1 MSGLHGDA
9 LAGLPADVGQLL
21 SAAPVTDKKLL
32 ELSVTWSGLPAGEAR
47 MAEALR
53 VFVLTWDPLELD
65 APRPDGFAAVNP
77 GSLGLEVAV
86 YVPIWGLINLAAARH
101 ESIAAT
107 LTAIAGS
114 AVVTASVHEQE
125 VTAGRYPTLVLE
137 HSVPD
142 LLADL
147 PGGAALGQAGI
158 GADPP
163 SWEDIGL
170 GAIQDVVQHAF
181 GPVDLDRSQV
191 ELEALLPGQLG
202 CPACEGKRFG
212 FPADLSESQSSM
224 CATHSKQADAVIKE
238 RLGRA
243 ERSNP
248 NGWGALGRAT
258 IRRERPHL
266 PNGLATRLA
275 GAGDALYVVPE
286 PTELA
291 ERARA
296 VVEAADWFPGRGH
309 DLGVALGEDPEY
321 GPDIPDWLLNLILDL
336 GRAGLSDE
344 AVSVA
349 EALGRVEPELQPVL
363 DADLGVALA
372 EAGRGGDA
380 RAQIGANLAAWPDDF
395 WVRVHAGDALEVLG
409 DPGGARAHFEVA
421 RTMAD
426 RSADFAERTAAV
438 QRLLQLSR
446 KERLADGRPKIQ
458 RVQRAGKASRSK
470 RRRGR

>member
-1 MSGLHGDA
+1 VSGLSGDA

-21 SAAPVTDKKLL
+21 SAAPVIDKKLL
-32 ELSVTWSGLPAGEAR
+32 ELRVTWSGLPAGEAR

-77 GSLGLEVAV
+77 GSLGLELAV

-101 ESIAAT
+101 EPVAVTLAAM
-107 LTAIAGS
+107 AGS
-114 AVVTASVHEQE
+114 AVVTAAAHEQE
-125 VTAGRYPTLVLE
+125 VTAGRYPTLVRE
-137 HSVPD
+137 HSAPD

-158 GADPP
+158 RADPP

-191 ELEALLPGQLG
+191 ELEALLLGELG
-202 CPACEGKRFG
+202 CPGCEGKRFG
-212 FPADLSESQSSM
+212 FPAELSESQGSM
-224 CATHSKQADAVIKE
+224 CATHSKQAAAVISE

-248 NGWGALGRAT
+248 DGWGALGGAT

-275 GAGDALYVVPE
+275 DAGEALYVVRE

-296 VVEAADWFPGRGH
+296 VVEAAHWFPGRGQ

-336 GRAGLSDE
+336 GRAGLADE

-349 EALGRVEPELQPVL
+349 AALGRVEAELQPVL

-372 EAGRGGDA
+372 EAGRGDDA
-380 RAQIGANLAAWPDDF
+380 RAQIAANLAAWPDDF
-395 WVRVHAGDALEVLG
+395 WVRVHAGDALEMLG
-409 DPGGARAHFEVA
+409 DPGGARAHFEAA

-426 RSADFAERTAAV
+426 RPADFEERAAAV
-438 QRLLQLSR
+438 ERLLQLSR
-446 KERLADGRPKIQ
+446 KERLADGMPKIQ
-458 RVQRAGKASRSK
+458 RVQRTAKTSRSK

>member
-1 MSGLHGDA
+1 
-9 LAGLPADVGQLL
+9 
-21 SAAPVTDKKLL
+21 
-32 ELSVTWSGLPAGEAR
+32 
-47 MAEALR
+47 
-53 VFVLTWDPLELD
+53 
-65 APRPDGFAAVNP
+65 
-77 GSLGLEVAV
+77 
-86 YVPIWGLINLAAARH
+86 VPIWGLVNLAAARH
-101 ESIAAT
+101 EPVAVT
-107 LTAIAGS
+107 LTAMAGS
-114 AVVTASVHEQE
+114 AVVTAAAHEQE
-125 VTAGRYPTLVLE
+125 VTAGRYPTLVRE
-137 HSVPD
+137 HTAPD

-158 GADPP
+158 RAEPP
-163 SWEDIGL
+163 SWDDIGL

-191 ELEALLPGQLG
+191 ELEALLPARLG
-202 CPACEGKRFG
+202 CPACEGRRFG

-224 CATHSKQADAVIKE
+224 CAAHSKQAAAVISE

-248 NGWGALGRAT
+248 DGWGALGGAA

-275 GAGDALYVVPE
+275 GAGAAMYVVPE
-286 PTELA
+286 PAELA

-296 VVEAADWFPGRGH
+296 VVEAAGWFPGRGH

-321 GPDIPDWLLNLILDL
+321 GPGIPDWLLNLILDL
-336 GRAGLSDE
+336 GRAGLADE

-349 EALGRVEPELQPVL
+349 EALGRVEPELQPLL

-372 EAGRGGDA
+372 EAGRGDDA
-380 RAQIGANLAAWPDDF
+380 CAQIAANLAAWPDDF
-395 WVRVHAGDALEVLG
+395 WVRVHAGDALEMLG
-409 DPGGARAHFEVA
+409 DHGGAQAHFEAA

-426 RSADFAERTAAV
+426 RPADFAERAAAAE
-438 QRLLQLSR
+438 RLLQLSR
-446 KERLADGRPKIQ
+446 KERLAAGRPKIQ
-458 RVQRAGKASRSK
+458 RVQRTGKTSRSK